1 MKLLSEN
8 LLKEYG
14 FVEKPNITNRLII
27 KVMTRDNFEVVIR
40 EDGIYY
46 CNLGFDYPL
55 RDTAALRKLYKEN
68 KKVDLK
74 PLNPN
79 IISE

>member
-1 MKLLSEN
+1 MKLLSED

-14 FVEKPNITNRLII
+14 FIEKPHEAARTII
-27 KVMTRDNFEVVIR
+27 KVMTRENFDIVIR

-46 CNLGFDYPL
+46 SNMGFDYPL

-68 KKVDLK
+68 KNLDLK
-74 PLNPN
+74 PLNPDF
-79 IISE
+79 IQE